1 MGGGMTKSAYYVIY
15 ISEKELHDTRDIN
28 ENSYEPNEPNF
39 EKRHP
44 YGAIANQAILQKID
58 GDNRKMMAEID
69 EFKGN
74 EIAKKVTTL
83 YERYYSEINE
93 IIDKKVANK
102 DIGSIYTYLLT
113 KNDTMDL
120 GKRLLLDQCFFQETQ
135 KRVTEMERSQGIIAK
150 I

>member
-15 ISEKELHDTRDIN
+15 ISEKELQDTRDVN

-44 YGAIANQAILQKID
+44 YGAIANQSILQKIQE
-58 GDNRKMMAEID
+58 DNRRMMAEID

-83 YERYYSEINE
+83 YEKYYSEINK
-93 IIDKKVANK
+93 II
-102 DIGSIYTYLLT
+102 
-113 KNDTMDL
+113 
-120 GKRLLLDQCFFQETQ
+120 E
-135 KRVTEMERSQGIIAK
+135 
-150 I
+150 